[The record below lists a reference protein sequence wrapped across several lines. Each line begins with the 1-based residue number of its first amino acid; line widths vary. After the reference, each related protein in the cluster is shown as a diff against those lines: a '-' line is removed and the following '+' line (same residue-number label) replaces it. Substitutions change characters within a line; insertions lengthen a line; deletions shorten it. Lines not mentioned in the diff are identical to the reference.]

1 MKAEELVWGAVIA
14 IILYV
19 TWRVVHPLVTP
30 IFFGFVLAYASYPIQ
45 RRLSV
50 RLGRKRS
57 ALVISLSM
65 LVFGGALTLELLLVS
80 VQVLMSFYEGIVNV
94 FNWLLTLPLPSDVLN
109 FLQHFQDQVVPRI
122 ADYLSRQAF
131 SLPSYLLQLFVFFF
145 TYYYA
150 LAYGEEIRAQIY
162 ALLPEKN
169 RELGEEILRSVNKTL
184 SALVRAWLLLNV
196 AKGILMT
203 IGFIIFR
210 VSDLY
215 TAIVAGFLTF
225 AFSFVPLF
233 EGWMIWLAAAIYF
246 AVKGAYLHALGIALY
261 GFILVSP
268 MPDYT
273 IRPMLVARD
282 TELDETLVFIGMIG
296 GTWAMG
302 LKGLIIGPI
311 VLNLLLVLLKEWKRL
326 TESSRRPS
334 QAPQELSSR
343 PPG

>member
-1 MKAEELVWGAVIA
+1 MKAEELVWGAGIFL
-14 IILYV
+14 ILYLS
-19 TWRVVHPLVTP
+19 WRVVQPMVTP
-30 IFFGFVLAYASYPIQ
+30 IFFGLVLAYAAYPLQ
-45 RRLSV
+45 RRLSE
-50 RLGRKRS
+50 RLDRRRAALTIS
-57 ALVISLSM
+57 LLALVL
-65 LVFGGALTLELLLVS
+65 GGALTSELVMIS
-80 VQVLMSFYEGIVNV
+80 VQVLASFYTNV
-94 FNWLLTLPLPSDVLN
+94 VRLFNWAVTLPLPGEVLN
-109 FLQHFQDQVVPRI
+109 FIQNLRSQLIPRI
-122 ADYLSRQAF
+122 ADYISQGAF
-131 SLPSYLLQLFVFFF
+131 SLPWYLLQFFAF
-145 TYYYA
+145 FLTFYYS
-150 LAYGEEIRAQIY
+150 LVYGEEIAAQIRS
-162 ALLPEKN
+162 LLPEKN
-169 RELGEEILRSVNKTL
+169 RELGEEILASVNKTL

-203 IGFIIFR
+203 VGFVIFN

-225 AFSFVPLF
+225 VFSFVPLF

-246 AVKGAYLHALGIALY
+246 AINGAYFHAIGIALY

-282 TELDETLVFIGMIG
+282 AQLDETLVFIGMVG

-311 VLNLLLVLLKEWKRL
+311 VLNVLLVLLKEWKRL
-326 TESSRRPS
+326 TGSSHRPS
-334 QAPQELSSR
+334 QAPQGPSSR

>member
-1 MKAEELVWGAVIA
+1 MKAEELVWGSLVAVV
-14 IILYV
+14 LYV
-19 TWRVVHPLVTP
+19 TWGVVRPLVTP
-30 IFFGFVLAYASYPIQ
+30 IFFGLILAYASYPVQ
-45 RRLSV
+45 RRLSK
-50 RLGRKRS
+50 RLGEKRS

-80 VQVLMSFYEGIVNV
+80 VQVLMSFYESVVDV
-94 FNWLLTLPLPSDVLN
+94 FNWLLTLPLPPDVLN
-109 FLQHFQDQVVPRI
+109 FLQHFQEQAVPKI

-131 SLPSYLLQLFVFFF
+131 SLPSYLLQLFTFFF

-203 IGFIIFR
+203 VGFIIFR

-225 AFSFVPLF
+225 AFSFVPLL
-233 EGWMIWLAAAIYF
+233 EGWMIWLAAAVYF
-246 AVKGAYLHALGIALY
+246 AIKGAYLHALGIALY

-268 MPDYT
+268 TPDYT

-282 TELDETLVFIGMIG
+282 AKLDETLVFIGMVG

-326 TESSRRPS
+326 TESSRQPS
-334 QAPQELSSR
+334 SSPQGLSSR
-343 PPG
+343 PRG

>member
-19 TWRVVHPLVTP
+19 AWRVVHPLITP
-30 IFFGFVLAYASYPIQ
+30 IFFGLVLAYASYPIQ

-57 ALVISLSM
+57 ALVISLSVL
-65 LVFGGALTLELLLVS
+65 LVGGFLTLYILLVS
-80 VQVLMSFYEGIVNV
+80 VQVAMSFYDSVVGA
-94 FNWLLTLPLPSDVLN
+94 FNWLLTLPLPEDVLQ
-109 FLQHFQDQVVPRI
+109 FLQNFQGQVVPKI
-122 ADYLSRQAF
+122 ADYLSEQAF
-131 SLPSYLLQLFVFFF
+131 SLPSYLLQLLVFFF

-150 LAYGEEIRAQIY
+150 LAYGEEIRTQIY

-246 AVKGAYLHALGIALY
+246 VINGAYFHALGIALY
-261 GFILVSP
+261 GFFLVSP

-282 TELDETLVFIGMIG
+282 AQLDETLVFIGMIG

-311 VLNLLLVLLKEWKRL
+311 VLNVLLVLLKEWKRL
-326 TESSRRPS
+326 TESSRLPS

-343 PPG
+343 PSG

>member
-1 MKAEELVWGAVIA
+1 MKAEELVWGAVVA

-19 TWRVVHPLVTP
+19 TWRVVNPLVTP
-30 IFFGFVLAYASYPIQ
+30 IFFGFVLAYASYPLQ

-94 FNWLLTLPLPSDVLN
+94 FNWLLTLPLPPDVLN
-109 FLQHFQDQVVPRI
+109 FLQHFQDQAVPKI

-203 IGFIIFR
+203 LGFIIFR

-261 GFILVSP
+261 GFFLVSP

-326 TESSRRPS
+326 TESSRQPS

-343 PPG
+343 PSG

>member
-30 IFFGFVLAYASYPIQ
+30 IFFGLVLAYASYPIQ

-80 VQVLMSFYEGIVNV
+80 VQVLMSFYDSVVDV

-150 LAYGEEIRAQIY
+150 LTYGEEIRAQIY

-169 RELGEEILRSVNKTL
+169 RELGEEILWSVNKTL

-215 TAIVAGFLTF
+215 MAIVAGFLTF

-246 AVKGAYLHALGIALY
+246 AVEGAYLHALGIALY
-261 GFILVSP
+261 GFFLVSP

>member
-1 MKAEELVWGAVIA
+1 MKAEELVWGAVVA

-19 TWRVVHPLVTP
+19 TWRVVNPLVTP
-30 IFFGFVLAYASYPIQ
+30 IFFGFVLAYASYPLQ

-50 RLGRKRS
+50 KLGKKRS

-94 FNWLLTLPLPSDVLN
+94 FNWLLTLPLPLDVLN
-109 FLQHFQDQVVPRI
+109 FLQHFQDQAVPKI

-162 ALLPEKN
+162 ALLPDKN

-203 IGFIIFR
+203 IGFIVFR

-261 GFILVSP
+261 GFFLVSP

-282 TELDETLVFIGMIG
+282 AKLDETLVFIGMIG

-311 VLNLLLVLLKEWKRL
+311 VLNLLLVLLKEWKRF
-326 TESSRRPS
+326 TESSRRLS

>member
-1 MKAEELVWGAVIA
+1 MKVEELVWGAVIA
-14 IILYV
+14 IILYI

-30 IFFGFVLAYASYPIQ
+30 IFFGLILAYASYPLQ
-45 RRLSV
+45 RRLSR
-50 RLGRKRS
+50 RLGKRRS

-65 LVFGGALTLELLLVS
+65 LIFGGALTLELLLVS
-80 VQVLMSFYEGIVNV
+80 VQVIMSFYEGIVGV
-94 FNWLLTLPLPSDVLN
+94 FNWLLTLPLPADVLD
-109 FLQHFQDQVVPRI
+109 FLQRFRGQVVPMI

-131 SLPSYLLQLFVFFF
+131 SVPSYLLQLFVFFF
-145 TYYYA
+145 TFYYS
-150 LAYGEEIRAQIY
+150 LAYGEEIKAQIH

-169 RELGEEILRSVNKTL
+169 RELGEEILTSVNKTL

-203 IGFIIFR
+203 VGFIIFR

-215 TAIVAGFLTF
+215 TAVVAGFLTF

-233 EGWMIWLAAAIYF
+233 EGWMIWLAGAIYF
-246 AVKGAYLHALGIALY
+246 AVEGAYLHAIGIGLY
-261 GFILVSP
+261 GFFLVSP

-273 IRPMLVARD
+273 VRPMLVARD
-282 TELDETLVFIGMIG
+282 TELDETLVFIGMLG

-326 TESSRRPS
+326 TESSHR
-334 QAPQELSSR
+334 LSSSPR
-343 PPG
+343 GPSSLHQD

>member
-1 MKAEELVWGAVIA
+1 MRVEELVWGAVIA
-14 IILYV
+14 GILYV
-19 TWRVVHPLVTP
+19 AWRVVHPLVTP
-30 IFFGFVLAYASYPIQ
+30 IFFGLVLAYASYPLQ
-45 RRLSV
+45 RRLST
-50 RLGRKRS
+50 RLSRKRS
-57 ALVISLSM
+57 ALLISLAV
-65 LVFGGALTLELLLVS
+65 LLFGGALTLELLLIS
-80 VQVLMSFYEGIVNV
+80 VQVIMSFYESVVRV
-94 FNWLLTLPLPSDVLN
+94 FNWLLTLPLPGDVLS
-109 FLQHFQDQVVPRI
+109 FLHRFQSQVVPKI

-131 SLPSYLLQLFVFFF
+131 SVPSYLLQLFVFFF

-150 LAYGEEIRAQIY
+150 LAYGEEIREQIY

-203 IGFIIFR
+203 VGFIIFR
-210 VSDLY
+210 VSDIY

-246 AVKGAYLHALGIALY
+246 AVEGAYLHALGIALY
-261 GFILVSP
+261 GFFLVSP

-282 TELDETLVFIGMIG
+282 AELDETLVFIGMIG

-334 QAPQELSSR
+334 RAP
-343 PPG
+343 

>member
-1 MKAEELVWGAVIA
+1 VGNHI
-14 IILYV
+14 IIGILYIS
-19 TWRVVHPLVTP
+19 WGVVHPFVTP
-30 IFFGFVLAYASYPIQ
+30 VFFGLVLAYAVYPIHL
-45 RRLSV
+45 RLKG
-50 RLGRKRS
+50 RLGNVRS
-57 ALVISLSM
+57 ALALSLGM
-65 LVFGGALTLELLLVS
+65 LLLGGALTFELLLIS
-80 VQVLMSFYEGIVNV
+80 VQVLMSFYDNV
-94 FNWLLTLPLPSDVLN
+94 VKLFDWLLTLPLPPDLLQ
-109 FLQHFQDQVVPRI
+109 FLQNFQDQVIPKI
-122 ADYLSRQAF
+122 AEYVSREAF
-131 SLPSYLLQLFVFFF
+131 SVPWYLLQMFVFFF
-145 TYYYA
+145 TFYYT
-150 LAYGEEIRAQIY
+150 LAYGEEIRSQIH

-169 RELGEEILRSVNKTL
+169 RELGEKILRSVNKTL

-210 VSDLY
+210 VSNLY
-215 TAIVAGFLTF
+215 TAVVAGFLTF
-225 AFSFVPLF
+225 VFSFVPLF

-246 AVKGAYLHALGIALY
+246 AVEGAYLHALGIALY
-261 GFILVSP
+261 GFFLVSP

-334 QAPQELSSR
+334 QVPQELSSR

>member
-1 MKAEELVWGAVIA
+1 MRAEELVWGAVVA
-14 IILYV
+14 VILYV
-19 TWRVVHPLVTP
+19 AWRVVHPLVTP
-30 IFFGFVLAYASYPIQ
+30 LFFGFVLAYASYPLQ
-45 RRLSV
+45 RRLSP
-50 RLGRKRS
+50 RLGNKRS
-57 ALVISLSM
+57 ALLISLSVL
-65 LVFGGALTLELLLVS
+65 LVGGFLTLELLLVS
-80 VQVLMSFYEGIVNV
+80 VQVAMSFYDSVVGA
-94 FNWLLTLPLPSDVLN
+94 FNWLLTLPLPEDVLQ
-109 FLQHFQDQVVPRI
+109 FLQNFQGQVVPKI
-122 ADYLSRQAF
+122 ADYLSEQAF
-131 SLPSYLLQLFVFFF
+131 SLPSYLLQLLVFFF

-169 RELGEEILRSVNKTL
+169 RELGEEILTSVNKTL
-184 SALVRAWLLLNV
+184 SALIRAWLLLNV

-233 EGWMIWLAAAIYF
+233 EGWMIWLAGAIYF
-246 AVKGAYLHALGIALY
+246 AINGAYFHAVGIALY
-261 GFILVSP
+261 GFFLVSP

-273 IRPMLVARD
+273 IRPMMVARD
-282 TELDETLVFIGMIG
+282 TELDETLVFVGMLG

-311 VLNLLLVLLKEWKRL
+311 VLNVLLVLLKEWKRF

>member
-1 MKAEELVWGAVIA
+1 MKAEELVWGAVVA

-19 TWRVVHPLVTP
+19 TWRVVNPLVTP
-30 IFFGFVLAYASYPIQ
+30 IFFGFVLAYASYPLQ

-50 RLGRKRS
+50 KLGKKRS

-109 FLQHFQDQVVPRI
+109 FLQHFQDQAVPKI

-169 RELGEEILRSVNKTL
+169 RELGEEILWSVNKTL

-246 AVKGAYLHALGIALY
+246 AVEGAYLHALGIALY
-261 GFILVSP
+261 GFFLVSP